1 MLQRMTA
8 FFVLLTPL
16 AAGGCTTVIK
26 QAYYEV
32 RGAHGKVNLVND
44 VEAATLLPYVSLKF
58 EPATTTLGEK
68 LCPPVV
74 LEEFDRAGDAASLAV
89 TEELPGGAPG
99 LTVATEVV
107 YFKKK
112 GLFSGAQ
119 CLARVKARD
128 AARLVLDAVV
138 EVESRAF
145 RAGDEDDLAEASVKA
160 LADYVSKQKKKAR
173 KGDTDKDSSTQAEK
187 KD

>member
-1 MLQRMTA
+1 MLTRLLS
-8 FFVLLTPL
+8 FGVLLIPL
-16 AAGGCTTVIK
+16 AGSTGCTTVIK

-44 VEAATLLPYVSLKF
+44 VKATTLLPYQSLKF
-58 EPATTTLGEK
+58 EPASTTLGDK
-68 LCPPVV
+68 LCPPAV
-74 LEEFDRAGDAASLAV
+74 LEEFDRAGSAAALAI
-89 TEELPGGAPG
+89 TEELPGGMPG
-99 LTVATEVV
+99 LTVSTEVL

-119 CLARVKARD
+119 CLARVRARD
-128 AARLVLDAVV
+128 DRALVLDAVV

-160 LADYVSKQKKKAR
+160 LADYVAKQKKKAR
-173 KGDTDKDSSTQAEK
+173 SGDAEK
-187 KD
+187 DDNDD